1 MALLS
6 ARLKKTEMSVSEQA
20 DRIAALRLS
29 TDTFVARSAL
39 VALLLGGAA
48 LAWRLCQPAALTSI
62 KARRAPQRVAA
73 RTLTTISDRIVP
85 LPASAQLIHLQFRR
99 FAGCPVCN
107 LHLRTFIRRNDELQR
122 AAIQEV
128 VIFCSSRDEL
138 RAYAGDLPFAIVAD
152 PERVLY
158 AEFGVGTS
166 PSALLDPRA
175 WGAIVRGVARSAIA
189 FLRGRERLPPMRP
202 QQGSLGLPAD
212 FLVAPDGRVIASKY
226 GRHADDQWSVDEVLG
241 FAATALGS
249 GCR

>member
-6 ARLKKTEMSVSEQA
+6 ARPKKAEMSFSEQA

-29 TDTFVARSAL
+29 TDAFVLRSAL

-48 LAWRLCQPAALTSI
+48 LAWRLCRPAALTSI
-62 KARRAPQRVAA
+62 NARGAPQRVAA
-73 RTLTTISDRIVP
+73 RTLTTISDGIVP
-85 LPASAQLIHLQFRR
+85 LPAKADLIHLQFRR

-107 LHLRTFIRRNDELQR
+107 LHLRTFVRRNHELQR
-122 AAIQEV
+122 AGIQEV

-138 RAYAGDLPFAIVAD
+138 LAYAGDLPFAIVAD
-152 PERVLY
+152 PGRALY

-166 PSALLDPRA
+166 PRALLDPRA
-175 WGAIVRGVARSAIA
+175 WGAIARGVARSAIA
-189 FLRGRERLPPMRP
+189 FLRRQERLPPMRP

-241 FAATALGS
+241 VAATVRS
-249 GCR
+249 